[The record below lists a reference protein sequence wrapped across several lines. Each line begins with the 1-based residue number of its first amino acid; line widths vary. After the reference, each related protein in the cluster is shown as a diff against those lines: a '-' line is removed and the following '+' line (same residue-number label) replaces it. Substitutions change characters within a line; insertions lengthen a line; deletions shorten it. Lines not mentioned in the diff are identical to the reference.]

1 MSQPTDQPDDQQR
14 HDNSPHVLTYNL
26 EGYPRQEEHFAD
38 KGAAEARANYVR
50 DSGLGSNVS
59 VNLEGSPAPDAEQS
73 VTSEPVRVIVEFV
86 PVEPAR
92 DEPAADEPSGSDEPD
107 DGAA

>member
-1 MSQPTDQPDDQQR
+1 MCSSD
-14 HDNSPHVLTYNL
+14 L
-26 EGYPRQEEHFAD
+26 D

-59 VNLEGSPAPDAEQS
+59 VNLEG
-73 VTSEPVRVIVEFV
+73 EPVRVIVEFV

-92 DEPAADEPSGSDEPD
+92 DEPSDSNEPD

>member
-1 MSQPTDQPDDQQR
+1 MSQLNDNER
-14 HDNSPHVLTYNL
+14 HDNSPHVLTYDL
-26 EGYPRQEEHFAD
+26 EGYPRQEERFDD

-59 VNLEGSPAPDAEQS
+59 VNLEGAPDAEQPA
-73 VTSEPVRVIVEFV
+73 TSEPVRVIVEFV

-92 DEPAADEPSGSDEPD
+92 DEPSDSNEPD

>member
-1 MSQPTDQPDDQQR
+1 MSQPADQPDER
-14 HDNSPHVLTYNL
+14 HDNSPHVLTYDL
-26 EGYPRQEEHFAD
+26 EGYP
-38 KGAAEARANYVR
+38 VR

-59 VNLEGSPAPDAEQS
+59 VNLEGSPAPNAEQP
-73 VTSEPVRVIVEFV
+73 VVSEPVRVIVEFV

-92 DEPAADEPSGSDEPD
+92 DEPSDSNEPD

>member
-1 MSQPTDQPDDQQR
+1 MSQPADQPDDQR

-26 EGYPRQEEHFAD
+26 EGFPRQEEHFAD

-59 VNLEGSPAPDAEQS
+59 VNLKGTQ
-73 VTSEPVRVIVEFV
+73 PVRVIVEFV
-86 PVEPAR
+86 PVESAR
-92 DEPAADEPSGSDEPD
+92 DEPSDSDEPD

>member
-1 MSQPTDQPDDQQR
+1 MSQPDER
-14 HDNSPHVLTYNL
+14 HDNSPHVLTYDL
-26 EGYPRQEEHFAD
+26 EGFPRQEERFAD

-59 VNLEGSPAPDAEQS
+59 VNPEGSPALDAEQPA
-73 VTSEPVRVIVEFV
+73 TSEPVHVIVEFV

-92 DEPAADEPSGSDEPD
+92 DEPSDNDAPDDSDEPD

>member
-1 MSQPTDQPDDQQR
+1 MSQPADQPDDQQR
-14 HDNSPHVLTYNL
+14 HDNSPHVLTYDL
-26 EGYPRQEEHFAD
+26 EGYPRQEERFAD

-59 VNLEGSPAPDAEQS
+59 VNLEGSPTTDAEQQP
-73 VTSEPVRVIVEFV
+73 VASEPVRVIVEFV
-86 PVEPAR
+86 PDEPAR
-92 DEPAADEPSGSDEPD
+92 DEPSDSDEPD

>member
-1 MSQPTDQPDDQQR
+1 MSQPADQPDDQQR
-14 HDNSPHVLTYNL
+14 HDNSPHVLTYDL
-26 EGYPRQEEHFAD
+26 EGYPRQEERFDD

-59 VNLEGSPAPDAEQS
+59 VNLEGSPAPNAEQP
-73 VTSEPVRVIVEFV
+73 VVSEPVRVIVEFV

>member
-1 MSQPTDQPDDQQR
+1 MSQPADQPDDQQR
-14 HDNSPHVLTYNL
+14 HDNSPHVLTYDL
-26 EGYPRQEEHFAD
+26 EGYPRQEERFDD

-59 VNLEGSPAPDAEQS
+59 VNLEG
-73 VTSEPVRVIVEFV
+73 EPVRVIVEFV

-92 DEPAADEPSGSDEPD
+92 DEPSDSNEPD

>member
-1 MSQPTDQPDDQQR
+1 MSQPADQPDDQQR
-14 HDNSPHVLTYNL
+14 HDNSPHVLTYDL
-26 EGYPRQEEHFAD
+26 EGYPRQEERFDD

-59 VNLEGSPAPDAEQS
+59 VNLEGSPAPNAEQP
-73 VTSEPVRVIVEFV
+73 VVSEPVRVIVEFV

-92 DEPAADEPSGSDEPD
+92 DEPSDSNEPD

>member
-1 MSQPTDQPDDQQR
+1 MSQPADQPDDQQR
-14 HDNSPHVLTYNL
+14 HDNSPHVLTYDL
-26 EGYPRQEEHFAD
+26 EGYPRQEERFAD

-59 VNLEGSPAPDAEQS
+59 VNLEGAPDAEQPA
-73 VTSEPVRVIVEFV
+73 TSEPMRMIVEFV

-92 DEPAADEPSGSDEPD
+92 DEPSDSDEPD

>member
-1 MSQPTDQPDDQQR
+1 MPQPD
-14 HDNSPHVLTYNL
+14 NNPHVLTYDL
-26 EGYPRQEEHFAD
+26 EGYPRQEERFTD

-50 DSGLGSNVS
+50 DSGLGSNVA
-59 VNLEGSPAPDAEQS
+59 VNLEGSPTPDAEQP
-73 VTSEPVRVIVEFV
+73 TASEPVRVIVEFV

-92 DEPAADEPSGSDEPD
+92 DEPTADEPDSSDEPD

>member
-1 MSQPTDQPDDQQR
+1 MSQPADQPDER
-14 HDNSPHVLTYNL
+14 HDNSPHVLTYDL
-26 EGYPRQEEHFAD
+26 EGYPRQEERFTD

-59 VNLEGSPAPDAEQS
+59 VNLEGAPDAEQPA
-73 VTSEPVRVIVEFV
+73 TSEPVRVIVEFV

-92 DEPAADEPSGSDEPD
+92 DEPSDSNEPD

>member
-1 MSQPTDQPDDQQR
+1 MSQPADQPDER
-14 HDNSPHVLTYNL
+14 HDNSPHVLTYDL
-26 EGYPRQEEHFAD
+26 EGYPRQEERFAD

-59 VNLEGSPAPDAEQS
+59 VNLEGAPDAEQPA
-73 VTSEPVRVIVEFV
+73 TSEPMRMIVEFV

-92 DEPAADEPSGSDEPD
+92 DEPSDSDEPD

>member
-1 MSQPTDQPDDQQR
+1 MSQPNER
-14 HDNSPHVLTYNL
+14 HDNSPHVLTYDL
-26 EGYPRQEEHFAD
+26 EGFPRQEEHFAD

-59 VNLEGSPAPDAEQS
+59 VNFEGSLAPDAEQPA
-73 VTSEPVRVIVEFV
+73 TSEPARVIVEFV

-92 DEPAADEPSGSDEPD
+92 DEPSDSDAPDGSDEPG

>member
-59 VNLEGSPAPDAEQS
+59 VNLEGTQ
-73 VTSEPVRVIVEFV
+73 PVRVIVEFV

-92 DEPAADEPSGSDEPD
+92 DEPSDSDEPD

>member
-1 MSQPTDQPDDQQR
+1 MSQPADQPDDQQR
-14 HDNSPHVLTYNL
+14 HDNSPHVLTYDL
-26 EGYPRQEEHFAD
+26 EGYPRQEERFDD

-59 VNLEGSPAPDAEQS
+59 VNLEG
-73 VTSEPVRVIVEFV
+73 EPVRVIVEFV
-86 PVEPAR
+86 PDEPAR
-92 DEPAADEPSGSDEPD
+92 DEPSDSDEPD